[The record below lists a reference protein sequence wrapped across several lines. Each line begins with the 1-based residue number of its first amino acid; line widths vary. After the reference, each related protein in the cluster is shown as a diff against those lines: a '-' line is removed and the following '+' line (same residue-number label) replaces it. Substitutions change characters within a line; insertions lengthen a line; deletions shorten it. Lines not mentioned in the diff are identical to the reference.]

1 MNAFQRLQAR
11 VPAHIKPYTAE
22 QMAAIRQQEAE
33 KTASKIRNEH
43 LAAVAAKAVGRSGI
57 RKKHIHC
64 RFENYYTHTP
74 QQRQTF
80 AEVRR
85 WFDGFLA
92 GKSGGFIFAGTS
104 GTGKNHLACAMG
116 NELLSRKRSVLVIT
130 VAELMS
136 KFHEAYSTKNTTE
149 AAIIRYLSG
158 VHYLVIDEVGRQRM
172 SVNEQ
177 VLLGRIIDGRYQNEL
192 PTGILTN
199 LEQND
204 LIAVLG
210 EASVDRIMED
220 GGAWLSFNWPSYRRN
235 KHMEKAA

>member
-1 MNAFQRLQAR
+1 MNTFQRLLAR

-22 QMAAIRQQEAE
+22 QMAAIREQESE
-33 KTASKIRNEH
+33 NTACKIHREH

-64 RFENYYTHTP
+64 RFENYYTHAQ
-74 QQRQTF
+74 QQRQVF

-85 WFDGFLA
+85 WFAGFLD
-92 GKSGGFIFAGTS
+92 GKPGGFIFAGTS

-116 NELLSRKRSVLVIT
+116 NELLIRKRSVVVIT
-130 VAELMS
+130 VSELMS

-149 AAIIRYLSG
+149 AGIIRYLSE
-158 VHYLVIDEVGRQRM
+158 VDYLVIDEVGRQRL

-177 VLLGRIIDGRYQNEL
+177 VLLGRIIDSRYQNEM

-220 GGAWLSFNWPSYRRN
+220 GGKWLTFNWPSYRAN
-235 KHMEKAA
+235 KGSRTV